1 MPTDN
6 SPGPRQA
13 VPSDLAMQNAEAAD
27 FLHRT
32 GLLFE
37 INRAVLHPLGLALG
51 IWQNDDGSIAGFAGL
66 VDHRDDPEGMAY
78 SDETLRAGLE
88 RLRAYGVTAIREE
101 RARRLGYVVQPL
113 PEAP

>member
-1 MPTDN
+1 MPTDS
-6 SPGPRQA
+6 SPGPFQA
-13 VPSDLAMQNAEAAD
+13 VPPDLATQNAEAAD

-51 IWQNDDGSIAGFAGL
+51 LWQNDDGAFAGFAGL

-78 SDETLRAGLE
+78 SDETLRSGLE
-88 RLRAYGVTAIREE
+88 RLRAFGVTAIREE
-101 RARRLGYVVQPL
+101 RARRLGFIVQPL
-113 PEAP
+113 PEEP